1 MSAITRKT
9 LNCVLRRWYLRQTQD
24 VSNNFDDIPGPI
36 LFYGN
41 EICGGMW
48 RFWTI
53 LYVQK
58 PNRFLVR
65 EHDFGGTNL
74 RVFHVRCLVGKLKPP
89 MAYSML
95 SQLKKL
101 AIFHHLES
109 LILSNTMWILLICP
123 LLPSDIF
130 VLQQELL
137 LRYDKSL
144 ETIVGT
150 LL

>member
-1 MSAITRKT
+1 MSAHTRKI
-9 LNCVLRRWYLRQTQD
+9 LNCVLRKWHLRQTQD

-74 RVFHVRCLVGKLKPP
+74 RVFHVTGLVGKLKLPI
-89 MAYSML
+89 AYPML
-95 SQLKKL
+95 SLLKKL
-101 AIFHHLES
+101 
-109 LILSNTMWILLICP
+109 TMTCVEVQK
-123 LLPSDIF
+123 LPVDVYKTQQCLQLFSD
-130 VLQQELL
+130 
-137 LRYDKSL
+137 
-144 ETIVGT
+144 TT
-150 LL
+150 